1 MSGRWIVL
9 AAFASVAFCGTTSA
23 EGLKTVEF
31 TPFYG
36 FTLSGGIEDADTGEE
51 FEIDDSASWG
61 GILDIRLSEGTQLE
75 FFFNRQETEL
85 ESEDGLFSE
94 DTLFDL
100 DIDYYHIGGTYIL
113 IDGQWQPFVVGTL
126 GATHFAPDAS
136 GSDSL
141 TRFSVGLGGGVRFF
155 PTEHFGLYFAGRGLF
170 TFVGTDTFIESES
183 GSLTIE
189 IDGGGLWQFLLQ
201 AGVIFAF

>member
-1 MSGRWIVL
+1 MA
-9 AAFASVAFCGTTSA
+9 AAF
-23 EGLKTVEF
+23 GL
-31 TPFYG
+31 
-36 FTLSGGIEDADTGEE
+36 L
-51 FEIDDSASWG
+51 
-61 GILDIRLSEGTQLE
+61 
-75 FFFNRQETEL
+75 
-85 ESEDGLFSE
+85 
-94 DTLFDL
+94 
-100 DIDYYHIGGTYIL
+100 HIGHSFRDLPLGSGDKSGDTAKVDMVQTRQLY